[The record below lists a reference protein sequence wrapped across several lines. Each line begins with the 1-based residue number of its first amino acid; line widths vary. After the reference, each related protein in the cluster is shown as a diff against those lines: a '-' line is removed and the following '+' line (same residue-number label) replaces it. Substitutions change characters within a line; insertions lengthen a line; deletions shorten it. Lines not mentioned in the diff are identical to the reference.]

1 MKQFAVV
8 KTLLP
13 FLRLYRWAIPAI
25 ITLGVLSSLAEGI
38 GISLFIPFLHSLD
51 KTSYNL
57 STGHWLVDSLSQL
70 FQNVP
75 PDHRLFI
82 ISICIFGS
90 VLLRTSLAYS
100 NDVLFNWLDARI
112 SHRIRSRIFEQL
124 LAVGYRF
131 LERSQSGRLLNVVSN
146 ESWNTSE
153 ALSVL
158 VKLIITTCTLAVYI
172 TLLLLISW
180 KLTLVVAASM
190 LLISL
195 IVKLFTRRV
204 ERLGKIETRTNAS
217 LAVRMLEGVEGM
229 KVIRA
234 FGRESYEQGRFDQI
248 SDRVS
253 KVLMKIKLIAGA
265 VQPVY
270 EILGVAL
277 LVSILFVTL
286 QNPENL
292 PAFLVFIFVLYRL
305 QPKVMALDGA
315 RVELNSLA
323 AAVEEVTSLLDRTN
337 KPYILSGKIPYQRLR
352 QGIHFDGVTFR
363 YNPSE
368 KPALQDVSIRIP
380 ANKTTALVGPSGAG
394 KSTLISLL
402 LRLYD
407 VTEGEIYIDDHP
419 LRALDLASWRN
430 RIALVTQDVYIFNS
444 TVRANIAY
452 GRLDA
457 TEDEIIAAAKQAD
470 AHEFISQLPQG
481 YDTRVGDRG
490 VRLSGGQQQRI
501 SLARAIVRNPEILV
515 LDEATNA
522 VDSISEH
529 LIQEALDNLS
539 QNRTVIVIAH
549 RLSTIEQADH
559 IIVLEEGRV
568 REQGDTQ
575 HLLKVDGLFARLHN
589 LQYRRALI
597 YQSKL

>member
-13 FLRLYRWAIPAI
+13 LLRLYRWAIPAI

-75 PDHRLFI
+75 PDHRLLI

-158 VKLIITTCTLAVYI
+158 VKMIITTCTLAVYI

-217 LAVRMLEGVEGM
+217 LAIRMLEGVEGM

-253 KVLMKIKLIAGA
+253 KVLMKIKIIAGA

-323 AAVEEVTSLLDRTN
+323 AAVEEVRSLLDHTN
-337 KPYILSGKIPYQRLR
+337 KPYILSGKIPFQRLR
-352 QGIHFDGVTFR
+352 QGINLDRVTFR

-368 KPALQDVSIRIP
+368 EPALQDVSIRIP

-444 TVRANIAY
+444 TVRSNIAY

-457 TEDEIIAAAKQAD
+457 TEDEILASAKQAD

-490 VRLSGGQQQRI
+490 VRLSGGQRQRI

-529 LIQEALDNLS
+529 LIQDALDTLRE
-539 QNRTVIVIAH
+539 NRTLIVIAH

-568 REQGDTQ
+568 REQGDTP
-575 HLLKVDGLFARLHN
+575 HLLKLDGLFARLYN

-597 YQSKL
+597 HQSQL